1 MRQEGEGKRRR
12 GESKAKARERK
23 AGHLRGVKSSRKL
36 KLRLLDF
43 YISFVLEINGYIQIF
58 CISFMLYCYTS

>member
-23 AGHLRGVKSSRKL
+23 AGHLRGVKSYRKL

-43 YISFVLEINGYIQIF
+43 YISIVLENKWLHLIILT
-58 CISFMLYCYTS
+58 ISTCYTS